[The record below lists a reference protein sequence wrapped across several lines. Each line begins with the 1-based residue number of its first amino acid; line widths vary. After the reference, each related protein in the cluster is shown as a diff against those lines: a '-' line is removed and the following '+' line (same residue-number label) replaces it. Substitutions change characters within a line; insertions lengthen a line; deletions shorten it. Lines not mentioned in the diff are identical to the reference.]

1 MMSMK
6 DRDKKELDQIEPIPQ
21 AFQYVDDFSLCVQRR
36 KRGRGYVYLDEHGHR
51 ITAAAQLARIKNL
64 VIPPMWT
71 EVKICKFED
80 GHIQAIGRDLKGR
93 KQFIYHSEWERKRQE
108 EKFAR
113 MIGFGKKLPKL
124 RKQVAK
130 DLRQRQWNKTKVMAL
145 MVEILDETGIRIGNK
160 QYAKSNGTYGLT
172 TLRRKHLHLEG
183 QQLTFKYKGKSNKER
198 EVTIEDMGLIRH
210 IRKVTQLPGY
220 EIFRYI
226 GEDNKSHEV
235 DSQDVNEYINSIIGN
250 DFSSKDF
257 RTWVGS
263 RLAIELIPEAIRIK
277 EASPRRNLDAILIR
291 MVADELGN
299 TPTVCRGYY
308 IHPMILTKFEADEIP
323 KKNPFRE
330 NRSPSALT
338 AAEKLLLHLLED

>member
-1 MMSMK
+1 MK
-6 DRDKKELDQIEPIPQ
+6 IKDNKELDELSEIPQ
-21 AFQYVDDFSLCVQRR
+21 EFQYVDDISLCLQRR
-36 KRGRGYVYLDEHGHR
+36 KHGKGYVYFDEDGTR
-51 ITAAAQLARIKNL
+51 ISAGPQLKRIKDL

-71 EVKICKFED
+71 DVKICKFDD

-130 DLRQRQWNKTKVMAL
+130 DLRQRQWNKSKVLAL

-160 QYAKSNGTYGLT
+160 QYAKANGTFGLT

-183 QQLTFKYKGKSNKER
+183 QQVTFKYKGKSNKER
-198 EVTIEDMGLIRH
+198 EVTIEDPSLIRH
-210 IRKVTQLPGY
+210 IKKVTQLPGY
-220 EIFRYI
+220 EIFRFI
-226 GEDNKSHEV
+226 GEDNKSHEI
-235 DSQDVNEYINSIIGN
+235 DSQDVNEYINSIIGD

-263 RLAIELIPEAIRIK
+263 RLAIELIPEAIRVK
-277 EASPRRNLDAILIR
+277 ETSPRRNLDAILIR

-323 KKNPFRE
+323 QKNPFRAS
-330 NRSPSALT
+330 RSEHALT
-338 AAEKLLLHLLED
+338 PEEKLLLHLLEE